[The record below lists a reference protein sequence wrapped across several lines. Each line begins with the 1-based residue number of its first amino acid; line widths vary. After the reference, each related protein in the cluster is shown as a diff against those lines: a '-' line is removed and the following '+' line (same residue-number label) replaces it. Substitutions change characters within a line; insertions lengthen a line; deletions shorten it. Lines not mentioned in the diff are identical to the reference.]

1 MNKLTKE
8 EIFQTITNFY
18 KVMSYIYNERLVWF
32 ENVGNAD
39 KAISDIRHAV
49 ENDYDG
55 NNGDKYIELLYLTT
69 KERRANKDLQ
79 ELFLPVFN
87 VWKESRELQRAIEN
101 MEKYY
106 QIMQEGRK
114 YQPKVLHELFEEE

>member
-8 EIFQTITNFY
+8 EILQTITNFY
-18 KVMSYIYNERLVWF
+18 KVMNYIYNERLVWF